1 MSEHNFEIGDNVS
14 GVRNG
19 YRVWYGTVT
28 TLCGHGIECWEQDFR
43 VYIYIPNHMLY
54 TLTNVTKQQKATQ
67 DNQSTTSEQESKEQ
81 QMKEQNIKPKNI
93 KPEDEVTI
101 TVNYRDLALAYAV
114 LGKTTGPD
122 SMLYKQARAM
132 LDPNWKAYD
141 SLNLRNK
148 TSDQILRYG
157 DYYKEFESL
166 LFPQEPIEIEQQ
178 KQIRE
183 LREQAEAMQ
192 EQSKALL
199 EKAKTLES
207 NQK

>member
-1 MSEHNFEIGDNVS
+1 MSEHNFEIGDKVS

-19 YRVWYGTVT
+19 SRVWYGTVT

-54 TLTNVTKQQKATQ
+54 TLTNLTKQQK
-67 DNQSTTSEQESKEQ
+67 SKEQ
-81 QMKEQNIKPKNI
+81 QMKEHNVKPKNI

-114 LGKTTGPD
+114 LGKTTGPA
-122 SMLYKQARAM
+122 SMLYRQVRNM

-141 SLNLRNK
+141 SLNLCNK

-157 DYYKEFESL
+157 DYYKEFEAL
-166 LFPQEPIEIEQQ
+166 LFPQEPVETEQQ

-183 LREQAEAMQ
+183 LREQAEA
-192 EQSKALL
+192 LL
-199 EKAKTLES
+199 QKAKDIES
-207 NQK
+207 SQK

>member
-1 MSEHNFEIGDNVS
+1 
-14 GVRNG
+14 
-19 YRVWYGTVT
+19 
-28 TLCGHGIECWEQDFR
+28 
-43 VYIYIPNHMLY
+43 
-54 TLTNVTKQQKATQ
+54 
-67 DNQSTTSEQESKEQ
+67 
-81 QMKEQNIKPKNI
+81 MKEQNIKPKNI

-122 SMLYKQARAM
+122 SRLYKQAKDM

-141 SLNLRNK
+141 SLKLRNK

-166 LFPQEPIEIEQQ
+166 LFPQEPVETGQQ

-183 LREQAEAMQ
+183 LREQAEALQ
-192 EQSKALL
+192 EQSKELL
-199 EKAKTLES
+199 QKARDIEA

>member
-1 MSEHNFEIGDNVS
+1 MTEHNI
-14 GVRNG
+14 
-19 YRVWYGTVT
+19 T
-28 TLCGHGIECWEQDFR
+28 
-43 VYIYIPNHMLY
+43 
-54 TLTNVTKQQKATQ
+54 
-67 DNQSTTSEQESKEQ
+67 
-81 QMKEQNIKPKNI
+81 PKNI

-122 SMLYKQARAM
+122 SKLYSQARGM
-132 LDPNWKAYD
+132 LDPYWKAYD

-157 DYYKEFESL
+157 DYYKEFEAL
-166 LFPQEPIEIEQQ
+166 LFPQEPVETKQQ

-183 LREQAEAMQ
+183 LREQAEA
-192 EQSKALL
+192 LL
-199 EKAKTLES
+199 QKAKDIES